1 MKSPERL
8 ELLKEIAGTRTYDE
22 RRKESL
28 KIMSDTDKRSSQI
41 EEVITYIETR
51 LGELEEEKQELMEF
65 QECDTERRGLEYAI
79 YDKELKAAEAKL
91 QRIKQV
97 QDGNTGKTGPMRQK
111 LAERKNASQ
120 AAEEELKSLVMI
132 VTHLLSSKTGWNHC
146 FAVLQ
151 ADELVNLE
159 NEKVIFDNQTQDII
173 RSREGLSLQV
183 ESLASCEC
191 SAFVCVLISLRHSH
205 C

>member
-132 VTHLLSSKTGWNHC
+132 VTHLLSSKTG
-146 FAVLQ
+146 
-151 ADELVNLE
+151 
-159 NEKVIFDNQTQDII
+159 
-173 RSREGLSLQV
+173 
-183 ESLASCEC
+183 
-191 SAFVCVLISLRHSH
+191 
-205 C
+205 